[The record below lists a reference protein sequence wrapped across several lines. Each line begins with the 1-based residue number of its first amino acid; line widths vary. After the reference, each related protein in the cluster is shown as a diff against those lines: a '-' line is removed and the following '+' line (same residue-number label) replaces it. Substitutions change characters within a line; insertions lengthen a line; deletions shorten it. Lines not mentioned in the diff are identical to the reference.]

1 MSTLAR
7 LTDLRE
13 RLGLEDSVDDAL
25 LTRLLAAFTAHAEQA
40 CNRHFGRSA
49 TATFRF
55 SGDQTEVIV
64 DRYPIE
70 SITTIALREAGESSF
85 TTQTGLSYRLDE
97 AAGLISFVDGP
108 PGTARDDARVTFIGG
123 YVLPG
128 GTVSTGQTALPKDI
142 EHAALEQCAHWYRNR
157 DRLGL
162 NSVSGDG
169 SVSLPTNLHLLPSVE
184 EILKPYRRLV
194 L

>member
-7 LTDLRE
+7 LTDLRA
-13 RLGLEDSVDDAL
+13 RLGIEDSVDDAL
-25 LTRLLAAFTAHAEQA
+25 LTRLLAAFTAHAELL
-40 CNRHFGRSA
+40 CNRQFDRSA

-55 SGDQTEVIV
+55 DGDATEILV

-70 SITTIALREAGESSF
+70 SVTTLALRPAGESSW
-85 TTQTGLSYRLDE
+85 TTQTGVAYRLNE
-97 AAGLISFVDGP
+97 AAGILSLVDGAM
-108 PGTARDDARVTFIGG
+108 GTARDDARVTFVGG

-128 GTVSTGQTALPKDI
+128 ATVGSGQTALPKDI

-162 NSVSGDG
+162 SSVSGDG
-169 SVSLPTNLHLLPSVE
+169 SVSLPPNLHLLTSVE
-184 EILKPYRRLV
+184 EMLKPHRRLV